1 MNSRGIGLELGL
13 ESGIEIGL
21 ESGMEMGLEFGL
33 EIEKKASFGY
43 ASIAPAKL
51 GQLAHGKRGSAL
63 PKELRPTQPSLRFRR
78 LIPPIGARADIIR
91 CFLWV
96 CGLQLF

>member
-1 MNSRGIGLELGL
+1 MK
-13 ESGIEIGL
+13 SG
-21 ESGMEMGLEFGL
+21 
-33 EIEKKASFGY
+33 FGY

-78 LIPPIGARADIIR
+78 LIPPIGARADLPAPLSR
-91 CFLWV
+91 LARACPV
-96 CGLQLF
+96 VQTVH